1 MIVIQ
6 CVDNRGGT
14 LFHNRRQSQDRL
26 LRAHIL
32 ADLAGRRLWMNAY
45 SLQQF
50 QRSLPPD
57 QLVCV
62 AEDFLSRA
70 GKGEF
75 CFVEGLPL
83 GIELDEEAV
92 PVDEPVDAACALLGL
107 DPLYAAC
114 EGRLLAVCAPERAGA
129 VLAALRALP
138 GGEGAARIGQ
148 VTAARPGQ
156 VVLRNAF
163 GGSRILGKLTGAQLP
178 RIC

>member
-32 ADLAGRRLWMNAY
+32 ADLTGRRLWMNAY

-57 QLVCV
+57 QPVCV
-62 AEDFLSRA
+62 EEDFLSRA

-83 GIELDEEAV
+83 VPWLGRIEQVILYRWNRDYPADTYLDLRLDAPPWTLASREEFPGSSH
-92 PVDEPVDAACALLGL
+92 PVITKEV
-107 DPLYAAC
+107 Y
-114 EGRLLAVCAPERAGA
+114 
-129 VLAALRALP
+129 LP
-138 GGEGAARIGQ
+138 
-148 VTAARPGQ
+148 
-156 VVLRNAF
+156 
-163 GGSRILGKLTGAQLP
+163 
-178 RIC
+178 